1 MVDIE
6 RLLNELNFRPIGE
19 QNGIIKRIKGVL
31 SNTKPNPQKLFVAE
45 GIWLAS
51 MCLKFGTHI
60 ECLIVCPEYVRT
72 PEVAELIKN
81 LAAKTADRFT
91 VSAKKFAYL

>member
-1 MVDIE
+1 MAIDTE
-6 RLLNELNFRPIGE
+6 ELLKGLNFVPIGE
-19 QNGIIKRIKGVL
+19 HNGIIKRIKGVI

-60 ECLIVCPEYVRT
+60 ESLIVCP
-72 PEVAELIKN
+72 
-81 LAAKTADRFT
+81 D
-91 VSAKKFAYL
+91 